1 VNSLSN
7 ESVAG
12 EQTATGGVMSLL
24 KMVKAQC
31 AVAVVIA
38 VLRGPNGARAVTVF
52 PELSDE
58 PTARKPIRKLVEQ
71 LWEEPLPAAGQV
83 AVQGVRLPK
92 GFSATVGRHAVMAVA
107 TVSPGQP
114 DQPDVLC
121 LVGPVS
127 GSFDGQQLDTVRTL
141 ATRLASYQQARGAL
155 APGVETPARQGLVMG
170 DENPVIFTPTSS
182 MPPPPQTIPPQP
194 VPEAAGTS
202 TSEADHSTPTP
213 GRARTLD
220 TLFGPDPLT
229 GLAGLPSL
237 LARLGQSLGALPLTG
252 GRVGLVL
259 VRVTTA
265 VGEGLPPD
273 TQINA
278 VADALVGHVRADD
291 RVSRL
296 DEATFGVVTALSPGS
311 CAVSVI
317 EQRLFDAVAAGVEAS
332 FSGLDLQTASV
343 AIDADQALG
352 AEDVVRQVMS
362 ELGDP

>member
-12 EQTATGGVMSLL
+12 EQTSTGGVMSLL
-24 KMVKAQC
+24 KMAKAQC

-38 VLRGPNGARAVTVF
+38 VLRGANGERAVTVF
-52 PELSDE
+52 PEVSEE

-71 LWEEPLPAAGQV
+71 LWELPLPVAGQV
-83 AVQGVRLPK
+83 AVHGVRLPK
-92 GFSATVGRHAVMAVA
+92 GFSSTVGRQAVMAVA
-107 TVSPGQP
+107 TVSAGQP
-114 DQPDVLC
+114 DQPDFLC

-127 GSFDGQQLDTVRTL
+127 GSFDSQQLDTVRTL
-141 ATRLASYQQARGAL
+141 ATRLASYQQARSAL
-155 APGVETPARQGLVMG
+155 VPPVESSAPQEVVVS
-170 DENPVIFTPTSS
+170 DESPVIATPPLAMSGIQPQSVPEVAFTPT
-182 MPPPPQTIPPQP
+182 PQ
-194 VPEAAGTS
+194 
-202 TSEADHSTPTP
+202 ADETMPTP
-213 GRARTLD
+213 SRARTLD

-252 GRVGLVL
+252 GQVGLVL

-265 VGEGLPPD
+265 VGGGLPPD
-273 TQINA
+273 TQINV
-278 VADALVGHVRADD
+278 VADALVHQVRADD

-296 DEATFGVVTALSPGS
+296 DEATFGVVTALAAGS

-317 EQRLFDAVAAGVEAS
+317 EQRLFDAVAAGVESS

-343 AIDADQALG
+343 AIDAHQALG

>member
-12 EQTATGGVMSLL
+12 EQSSTGGVMSLL
-24 KMVKAQC
+24 KMAKAQC

-38 VLRGPNGARAVTVF
+38 GLRGANGERAVTVF
-52 PELSDE
+52 PEVSDE

-71 LWEEPLPAAGQV
+71 LWEIPLPVAGQV
-83 AVQGVRLPK
+83 AVHGVRLPK
-92 GFSATVGRHAVMAVA
+92 GFSSTVGRQAVMAVA

-114 DQPDVLC
+114 DQPDFLC

-127 GSFDGQQLDTVRTL
+127 GSFDSQQLDTVRTL
-141 ATRLASYQQARGAL
+141 AARLASYQQARSAL
-155 APGVETPARQGLVMG
+155 VPPVEPSAPQEVVVS
-170 DENPVIFTPTSS
+170 DESPVIFTPPLS
-182 MPPPPQTIPPQP
+182 MSEAPQTTEPQP
-194 VPEAAGTS
+194 VPEAAF
-202 TSEADHSTPTP
+202 TPTP
-213 GRARTLD
+213 QADEAMPTPNRARTLD

-252 GRVGLVL
+252 GQVGLVL

-265 VGEGLPPD
+265 VGGGLPPD
-273 TQINA
+273 TQINV
-278 VADALVGHVRADD
+278 VAEALVHQVRADD

-296 DEATFGVVTALSPGS
+296 DEATFGVVTALAAGS
-311 CAVSVI
+311 CDVSVI
-317 EQRLFDAVAAGVEAS
+317 EQRLFDAVAAGVESS